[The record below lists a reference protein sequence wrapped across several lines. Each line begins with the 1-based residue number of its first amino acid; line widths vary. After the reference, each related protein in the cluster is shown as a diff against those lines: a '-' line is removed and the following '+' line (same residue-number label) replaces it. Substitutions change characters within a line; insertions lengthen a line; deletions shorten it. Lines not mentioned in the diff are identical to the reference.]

1 MCGRYRRRSDKQ
13 KIAEAFHVKTNLKG
27 LDFMPSDDITPGTL
41 QPVVFSNEEG
51 ERDIELMYWGFTFPK
66 RFTFNT
72 RSESVLK
79 PGLWKNSFEQRRCI
93 VPADSFF
100 EWKRLH
106 KKNNPKYE
114 IFVKGREPF
123 ALAGIWSHWKD
134 KAGDSFPTVSIITS
148 EPNEAMAA
156 IHDRQPVILEPR
168 DYSEWFMPSTR
179 PPVHLLRILPAEEM
193 NVELVQEHSMQLPLN
208 SA

>member
-13 KIAEAFHVKTNLKG
+13 RIAEAFQVRANLDD
-27 LDFMPSDDITPGTL
+27 LNFSAEDDITPGSF
-41 QPVVFSNEEG
+41 QPVVFTNDEG
-51 ERDIELMYWGFTFPK
+51 DRSVELMYWGFTFPQ

-72 RSESVLK
+72 RSDGILK
-79 PGLWKNSFEQRRCI
+79 TDLWKTSFEERRCI

-114 IFVKGREPF
+114 ITIPSREPF
-123 ALAGIWSHWKD
+123 ALAGIWSMWKN
-134 KAGDSFPTVSIITS
+134 KAGDYVPTVSVITS
-148 EPNEAMAA
+148 EPNEAMAK

-168 DYSEWFMPSTR
+168 DYAEWFAPSAR
-179 PPVHLLRILPAEEM
+179 PPLHLLRIVPPEEM
-193 NVELVQEHSMQLPLN
+193 NIQLLEAHNMQLPLN